1 MANPSVTNVLKT
13 GAALWYAPTGE
24 SKPDETSVAYG
35 GSWGGNWAR
44 VGYTKEPLTLAYES
58 EEVDVEVE
66 EVLAPIKRFR
76 ISESLTVETVLAE
89 LTAAYLQLAA
99 SNQDTVSETEQGASQ
114 DAYEETGLGGEVV
127 LTEKAWGFE
136 GLFIDSDGNEQPVRI
151 FVHKGTAMINGELE
165 FSKKT
170 DDYPGIPIQ
179 IKALADTTQSEG
191 QELMLWQRVTDEMSG
206 GEGS

>member
-165 FSKKT
+165 FSQKT